1 MNDPFLFLFF
11 SPFLLGDSIIFF
23 NKNIRHLIL
32 YNPVIKHL
40 LTLFKIR
47 FIKMKSVHLQN
58 IVKSKHQSGDGV
70 TKIFKYLNGKLSLS
84 TIKRWVKMI
93 NETGSIKLRNSPGS
107 SILTL
112 NSILEFPRPSILF
125 SA

>member
-11 SPFLLGDSIIFF
+11 SSFLLGGSIIFF

-47 FIKMKSVHLQN
+47 FIKMKSVDLQN

-70 TKIFKYLNGKLSLS
+70 TKIFKDLNGELSLS
-84 TIKRWVKMI
+84 TIKR
-93 NETGSIKLRNSPGS
+93 
-107 SILTL
+107 
-112 NSILEFPRPSILF
+112 
-125 SA
+125 